1 MLGGR
6 GGYRIGFVRLCRAM
20 QSAAQSGNKLFG
32 HSLPDARSEEQLNA
46 FLEAVKSDA
55 ALQKH
60 LSAAGDADDV
70 VTIANK
76 AGFLISV
83 EDVNL
88 AQEVNSTKWCGIVYV
103 SPEENWTDWM
113 NETPMPPIIPQ
124 DEEWKTSEEIQI
136 KWKFLYHEWHDID
149 HLKAM
154 IQHQLHPP
162 HQTHPKAI
170 ENQALEKKT
179 IWRNTDLDNCIW

>member
-1 MLGGR
+1 
-6 GGYRIGFVRLCRAM
+6 M

-32 HSLPDARSEEQLNA
+32 HSLPDVMSEEQLNA

-55 ALQKH
+55 GLQKH
-60 LSAAGDADDV
+60 LSAAGDADAV

-88 AQEVNSTKWCGIVYV
+88 AQEVNSTKWHGIVCV
-103 SPEENWTDWM
+103 NPEENWNDWM
-113 NETPMPPIIPQ
+113 NETPMPPIPL
-124 DEEWKTSEEIQI
+124 DEEWKTSEEMQI

-154 IQHQLHPP
+154 TQYQLHP

-170 ENQALEKKT
+170 INQALGKKT
-179 IWRNTDLDNCIW
+179 IWRNADLDNCIWQLQM